1 MSNRIALLVSVLFA
15 GVALTATSL
24 SAAPADDECLAKPK
38 GVAPAG
44 KHWYYNTDRSTQRK
58 CWYLGETGE
67 KTVAVAPRKRPA
79 PAPASDAD
87 SSRPISMQP
96 PAADARAEFVE
107 PRTEQRAAPVA
118 SLQALTM
125 PLAPLLAPAT
135 PVVPPQ
141 AEASQAAPDSE
152 TTRNSTIASRWPDP
166 TDTFAPQRAA
176 TVSDAAPVP
185 RTDNP
190 RPVPAPTPVQEPSA
204 AVGNSSDMSFV
215 PFAAAIFLV
224 VVCGAIVM
232 FLASRRRSS
241 DRHPGMHARE
251 RRREA
256 RSRAGR
262 ASIVPDAS
270 EHIRLR
276 DEIEQLLEVGR
287 QARRA

>member
-1 MSNRIALLVSVLFA
+1 MGNRIALLVSVLFA

-24 SAAPADDECLAKPK
+24 SAAPADDECFARPK

-67 KTVAVAPRKRPA
+67 KTVAVAPRKRQA
-79 PAPASDAD
+79 PAPASDAE

-96 PAADARAEFVE
+96 PASDARAEFVE
-107 PRTEQRAAPVA
+107 PRTEQRVAPVA
-118 SLQALTM
+118 SLLALTM
-125 PLAPLLAPAT
+125 PVMPSLAPAT
-135 PVVPPQ
+135 PATPPQ
-141 AEASQAAPDSE
+141 AEASQAAPDS
-152 TTRNSTIASRWPDP
+152 TTGRSSAVAARWPDS
-166 TDTFAPQRAA
+166 TDTFAPQGAT
-176 TVSDAAPVP
+176 TVSDATPAP

-190 RPVPAPTPVQEPSA
+190 SPVPPLTPVQEPSA

-215 PFAAAIFLV
+215 PLAAAIFLV

-232 FLASRRRSS
+232 FWASRRRPS

-251 RRREA
+251 RRHEV
-256 RSRAGR
+256 RSRVARAG
-262 ASIVPDAS
+262 AAAGAS

-276 DEIEQLLEVGR
+276 DEIEQLLESGR